1 MNTRQLQYA
10 ITLAQV
16 RNFSQ
21 VAQMLNISQPA
32 LSKQIIGLE
41 NDLGIKLFDRNT
53 NPLRLTPAGEYFIQE
68 AKTLLYRE
76 DQLLRTMERY
86 RSGTEGKLTIGISPF
101 RCLYQIPPIVKQLK
115 EKFPG
120 VQVCLHEIT
129 SDQLRKDAAEG
140 KYDFAIVNL
149 PVDETLLEVIPLQP
163 DTLVLAV
170 PQTMAQRLPDTQALR
185 LEACGQLPFIVVG
198 KNQEMRQ
205 LFDRLCQAAA
215 FQPVIA
221 AETVGLASAW
231 ALVDAGIG
239 AAVLP
244 KEFVQ
249 NQHFSKNLR
258 LYGIK
263 NMAAP
268 RQPAIV
274 YRKGQYLS
282 PYAEYAIAQMT
293 APEKGGACE

>member
-10 ITLAQV
+10 VTLAQT

-21 VAQMLNISQPA
+21 VAQMLKISQPA
-32 LSKQIIGLE
+32 LSKQIISLE

-53 NPLRLTPAGEYFIQE
+53 TPLTLTPAGEYFIQE
-68 AKTLLYRE
+68 AKALLYRE

-86 RSGTEGKLTIGISPF
+86 RSGAEGKLTIGISPF
-101 RCLYQIPPIVKQLK
+101 RCLYWIPPVVKQLK

-140 KYDFAIVNL
+140 KYDFAVVNL
-149 PVDETLLEVIPLQP
+149 PVDETLLEIIPLEP

-170 PQTMAQRLPDTQALR
+170 PEALADRLPDTDALA
-185 LEACGQLPFIVVG
+185 LEECGELPFIAVG

-205 LFDRLCQAAA
+205 LFDRLCEAAA
-215 FQPVIA
+215 YHPTIA

-231 ALVDAGIG
+231 ALVSAGIG

-244 KEFVQ
+244 EEFVQ
-249 NQHFSKNLR
+249 AEHFREGLR
-258 LYGIK
+258 LYKLK

-268 RQPAIV
+268 RQPAVV

-282 PYAEYAIAQMT
+282 PYAEFAISLL
-293 APEKGGACE
+293 K

>member
-10 ITLAQV
+10 ITLAEV

-21 VAQMLNISQPA
+21 VAQMLKISQPA
-32 LSKQIIGLE
+32 LSKQIISLE

-53 NPLRLTPAGEYFIQE
+53 NPLALTPAGEYFIKE
-68 AKTLLYRE
+68 AKVLLYRE

-101 RCLYQIPPIVKQLK
+101 RCLYWIPKVVKQLK

-129 SDQLRKDAAEG
+129 SDQLRKEAAEG

-149 PVDETLLEVIPLQP
+149 PVDEALLEIIPLQP

-170 PQTMAQRLPDTQALR
+170 PEAMAGRLPDASSLAL
-185 LEACGQLPFIVVG
+185 EDCGELPFIAVG

-205 LFDRLCQAAA
+205 LFDRLCEAASYH
-215 FQPVIA
+215 PIIA

-231 ALVDAGIG
+231 ALVRAGIG

-244 KEFVQ
+244 REFVQ
-249 NQHFSKNLR
+249 TTPFCEGLR
-258 LYGIK
+258 LYALK
-263 NMAAP
+263 NMASP
-268 RQPAIV
+268 RQPAVI

-282 PYAEYAIAQMT
+282 PYAEYAISLL
-293 APEKGGACE
+293 K